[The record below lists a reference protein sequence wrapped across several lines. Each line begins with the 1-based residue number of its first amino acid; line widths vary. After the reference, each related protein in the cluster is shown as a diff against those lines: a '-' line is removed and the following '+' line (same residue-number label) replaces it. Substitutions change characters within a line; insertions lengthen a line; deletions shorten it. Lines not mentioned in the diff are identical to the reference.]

1 MNQTRRGVPVDYGLT
16 AFGVATGEKAAVRDV
31 VAEYTED
38 VERVLGYGYRHI
50 HRARPEVSVT
60 DLAIEAGAKALAGV
74 EPRDVDLLVV
84 ALTDLAD
91 HLYWDAAARV
101 QWALGLSR
109 AEAVLV
115 DQGCVGGVTALD
127 TVAGRFAT
135 HPDYRTA
142 LVIGANRT
150 VDAYWNR
157 LDTHSLLFSDGAAAA
172 LAVRGAPGLRW
183 RASYAESDGRYADFF
198 RMDIGGARRPFAP
211 GTETPAVR
219 DAWDVVE
226 HFGNDAEE
234 VAAFAE
240 EIDERTARAVHRA
253 CRRAG
258 CAEEDLARLVLLN
271 DNARVLAA
279 QAALVGVPLERTN
292 AETAAENGH
301 FGAADHLFCLARL
314 EETGALAPG
323 DLVALA
329 ANGRGMH
336 WACAVLER

>member
-1 MNQTRRGVPVDYGLT
+1 MDYGLS
-16 AFGVATGEKAAVRDV
+16 AFGVALGEEIAVKDI

-38 VERVLGYGYRHI
+38 IERVLGYGYEYI
-50 HRARPEVSVT
+50 HRALPEVSVT
-60 DLAIEAGAKALAGV
+60 DLAVEAGARALEGV
-74 EPRDVDLLVV
+74 DPRDVDLVVV

-101 QWALGLSR
+101 QRALGLGR

-115 DQGCVGGVTALD
+115 DQGCISGVTALD

-135 HPDYRTA
+135 HPDYDTA

-150 VDAYWNR
+150 VEAYWNR

-172 LAVRGAPGLRW
+172 LAVRGAPALRW

-198 RMDIGGARRPFAP
+198 RMDVGGGRQPFVP
-211 GTETPAVR
+211 GGETPAVR
-219 DAWDVVE
+219 DAWDIVE
-226 HFGNDAEE
+226 HFDHDADRM
-234 VAAFAE
+234 AAFAE

-253 CRRAG
+253 CRHAG
-258 CAEEDLARLVLLN
+258 CTEEDLARLVLLN
-271 DNARVLAA
+271 DNARVLGT
-279 QAALVGVPLERTN
+279 QAELIGVPVERTN
-292 AETAAENGH
+292 ARLAARHGH

-314 EETGALAPG
+314 EEAGELAPG

-336 WACAVLER
+336 WASAVLQR